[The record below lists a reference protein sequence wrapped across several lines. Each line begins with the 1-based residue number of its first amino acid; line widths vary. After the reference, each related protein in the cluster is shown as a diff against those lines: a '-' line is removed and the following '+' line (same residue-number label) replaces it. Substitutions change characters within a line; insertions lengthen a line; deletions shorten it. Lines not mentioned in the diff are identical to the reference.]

1 MGKDLFNYIVTPT
14 EKEYRKIN
22 VIDDIYGIPRLIIP
36 KSMIFIHPQD
46 YLIDDAIVNYNNE
59 IVVAK
64 SFYASMIKYQKYYKK
79 TKVDYYDFWS
89 RKYAEQTIKEL
100 YSIYDKSM
108 HILNYLYDLKIKP
121 DLDFKNKVRN
131 GIKIKDKK
139 FYRKINSIY
148 SRLYGDLEKNS
159 VRDNITHNFSDMF
172 YRYSP
177 KYENGNP
184 TGWYVEE
191 PISYDEYKSL
201 IDDICKL
208 LSENKKCIID
218 KLSEIYPP
226 EGSEKLRKKVIDD
239 VNKLLGS
246 DVHV

>member
-1 MGKDLFNYIVTPT
+1 MF
-14 EKEYRKIN
+14 
-22 VIDDIYGIPRLIIP
+22 
-36 KSMIFIHPQD
+36 FFHPQD
-46 YLIDDAIVNYNNE
+46 YLVNDAIVNYNNE

-79 TKVDYYDFWS
+79 SNDEYYDFWS

-100 YSIYDKSM
+100 YSIYDKSV

-131 GIKIKDKK
+131 AIKLKDKK
-139 FYRKINSIY
+139 FYKKINSVY
-148 SRLYGDLEKNS
+148 SRLYGDRNKCS

-172 YRYSP
+172 YKYSP
-177 KYENGNP
+177 KYENGKP

-191 PISYDEYKSL
+191 PISFEEYKKI
-201 IDDICKL
+201 IDDICGL
-208 LSENKKCIID
+208 LAENKKYIVD
-218 KLSEIYPP
+218 KLSEVYPP
-226 EGSEKLRKKVIDD
+226 DGSKEFRKKVIDD

-246 DVHV
+246 DLDV